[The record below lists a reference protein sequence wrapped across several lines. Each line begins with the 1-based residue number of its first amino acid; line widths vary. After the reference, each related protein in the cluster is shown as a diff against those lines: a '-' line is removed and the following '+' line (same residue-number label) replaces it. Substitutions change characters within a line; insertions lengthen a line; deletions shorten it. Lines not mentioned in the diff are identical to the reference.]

1 MANQGKFK
9 RQLTLS
15 DLTFIGFGAM
25 FGSGWLFASSHVAA
39 IAGPAGI
46 ISWLLGGGAILLLG
60 LVFSE
65 LGAALPRAGAIV
77 RFSVYSHGPLIGYL
91 MGFVT
96 LIAFS
101 SLIAIE
107 VEAGRQYAASWF
119 PSLTQKGSSL
129 PTISGWLFQ
138 FTLLVIFFALN
149 YWSVKIFAKSNTL
162 ITLFKLIVPTLT
174 IVVLLSQLKLD
185 NFTVDGFAPFSFSG
199 VQSAISTG
207 GIIFAYLGLTPI
219 VSVASETRNPQRTI
233 PIALI
238 LSAVLSTIVYLLL
251 QVAFNGSIPTQMLSH
266 GWAGIADQF
275 SLPFKD
281 IALVLGLGWLTIFI
295 VSDAIISPSGTANIY
310 MSATP
315 RVVYGWARSGT
326 LFHIFTKI
334 DEKSG
339 IPRPALWLT
348 FALSV
353 FWTLPFP
360 SWEAL
365 VSVVSAALIL
375 SYAIAPVSAAAFRKN
390 AAALPRP
397 FYLKGMAVIGPL
409 SFIIAS
415 LIVYWSGW
423 NTISWLLGSQIAMF
437 LIYLLFK
444 RSVPTEKVSYR
455 QQIKSSLWLIFY
467 YIGQMVISA
476 FGMFGGNGT
485 FQQPW
490 DVIAVAA
497 ISLVAYYWGIVSCLP
512 EAIFD
517 DLEDE
522 AEEETALIDQTIK
535 LG

>member
-1 MANQGKFK
+1 M
-9 RQLTLS
+9 
-15 DLTFIGFGAM
+15 
-25 FGSGWLFASSHVAA
+25 
-39 IAGPAGI
+39 
-46 ISWLLGGGAILLLG
+46 
-60 LVFSE
+60 
-65 LGAALPRAGAIV
+65 
-77 RFSVYSHGPLIGYL
+77 
-91 MGFVT
+91 
-96 LIAFS
+96 
-101 SLIAIE
+101 
-107 VEAGRQYAASWF
+107 
-119 PSLTQKGSSL
+119 
-129 PTISGWLFQ
+129 
-138 FTLLVIFFALN
+138 
-149 YWSVKIFAKSNTL
+149 
-162 ITLFKLIVPTLT
+162 
-174 IVVLLSQLKLD
+174 
-185 NFTVDGFAPFSFSG
+185 
-199 VQSAISTG
+199 
-207 GIIFAYLGLTPI
+207 TPI

-281 IALVLGLGWLTIFI
+281 IALVLGIGWLTIFI

-375 SYAIAPVSAAAFRKN
+375 SYAITPVSAAAFRKN

-497 ISLVAYYWGIVSCLP
+497 ISLVAYYWGIASCLP